1 MTVLR
6 VLTANLGWKLLAVAL
21 AVLLWLTLVGNPSLT
36 KSISAPVEFKN
47 VPKDIEI
54 SSEIPERVHLEIQG
68 PEARLSAR
76 NLERAAVILNLSS
89 VTQPGERTFFVEQ
102 GSIELPPGVELLRA
116 VPSQLRLE
124 FERSA
129 VREVP
134 VQVKF
139 SVPPAGFRVQSSQ
152 AIPAQVKV
160 AGPESHVTGAQSAT
174 TDAIDVSGVVGE
186 KVFHVK
192 AFVADPLV
200 RFQSSPD
207 ITVRVVME
215 KIAREAS
222 PGGESVIRH

>member
-1 MTVLR
+1 VTVLR
-6 VLTANLGWKLLAVAL
+6 LLTANLGWKLLALAL
-21 AVLLWLTLVGNPSLT
+21 AVFLWSTLVGNPSLT

-68 PEARLSAR
+68 PEARLSAH
-76 NLERAAVILNLSS
+76 NLERAAVILNLSA

-102 GSIELPPGVELLRA
+102 ASIELPPGVELLRA
-116 VPSQLRLE
+116 VPSQLRLQ

-129 VREVP
+129 VRELP

-139 SVPPAGFRVQSSQ
+139 SIPPPGFRVLSTR
-152 AIPAQVKV
+152 AIPAQVKI
-160 AGPESHVTGAQSAT
+160 AGPESHVNGAQSAT
-174 TDAIDVSGVVGE
+174 TDTIDVSGVVGE

-192 AFVADPLV
+192 AFVPDPLV

-207 ITVRVVME
+207 VTVRVIME
-215 KIAREAS
+215 KIPQEAS
-222 PGGESVIRH
+222 PGGESVVRH